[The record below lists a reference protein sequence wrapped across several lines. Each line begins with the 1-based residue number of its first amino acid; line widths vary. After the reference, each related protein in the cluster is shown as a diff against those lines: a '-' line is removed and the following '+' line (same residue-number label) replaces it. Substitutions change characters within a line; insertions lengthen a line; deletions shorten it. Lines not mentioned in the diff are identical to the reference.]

1 MVGMVFS
8 AYREDW
14 TKLSPIVYKM
24 EKLASAITIVADQAV
39 FTKFDAFA
47 EQTDRDLLAL
57 TQSFRDLKKSIL

>member
-1 MVGMVFS
+1 MVFS